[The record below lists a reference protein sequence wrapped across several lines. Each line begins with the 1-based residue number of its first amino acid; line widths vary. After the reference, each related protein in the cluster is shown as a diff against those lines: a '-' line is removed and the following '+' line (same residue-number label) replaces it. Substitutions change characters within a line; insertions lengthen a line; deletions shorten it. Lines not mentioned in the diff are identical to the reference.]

1 MAACALT
8 MLTLFIF
15 AAGGALPLQAQTEAA
30 PAVVHNTWTS
40 GTAMP
45 TPVVWAASAVLKGEI
60 YVVGELNSGG
70 TIIADTQIYNP
81 TTNSW
86 STGAS
91 LPTAV
96 AGASAAVVK
105 NVLYVFGGTPDEQT
119 ASNAVWAYN
128 PKTKSWSSESAMLTA
143 RWLTAA
149 VVDKIIYVMGGWAN
163 GDFLATV
170 ESYNPA
176 TDTWTEEAPML
187 GNKQSPAAALLKTTI
202 VAADGATG
210 YAVITGDTEGY
221 DAATNAWTELTADP
235 TARVGTCFGPVGA
248 KLYDVGGFLNNGGG
262 GAEATMNECSPCPP
276 TNGKRRSHPSR
287 KASCGPLLPF
297 IKGSSIASVAGPT
310 LRGPQSTTCRF
321 ISRNSRNCG
330 CPIPA
335 LFFR

>member
-1 MAACALT
+1 
-8 MLTLFIF
+8 
-15 AAGGALPLQAQTEAA
+15 
-30 PAVVHNTWTS
+30 
-40 GTAMP
+40 
-45 TPVVWAASAVLKGEI
+45 
-60 YVVGELNSGG
+60 
-70 TIIADTQIYNP
+70 
-81 TTNSW
+81 
-86 STGAS
+86 
-91 LPTAV
+91 
-96 AGASAAVVK
+96 
-105 NVLYVFGGTPDEQT
+105 
-119 ASNAVWAYN
+119 
-128 PKTKSWSSESAMLTA
+128 MLTA

-262 GAEATMNECSPCPP
+262 GAEATMNEVFTLS
-276 TNGKRRSHPSR
+276 TNKW
-287 KASCGPLLPF
+287 KT
-297 IKGSSIASVAGPT
+297 T
-310 LRGPQSTTCRF
+310 LA
-321 ISRNSRNCG
+321 
-330 CPIPA
+330 PIPQGVMWPA
-335 LFFR
+335 PAVYKGKLYCIGGWADFEGTPINNVQIYQP